1 MKLSGPMD
9 TMIDE
14 MFFFLLKKVT
24 IYLFMGSCN
33 GTSGG
38 MLHLDD

>member
-14 MFFFLLKKVT
+14 MFFFPSEEGDNIFV
-24 IYLFMGSCN
+24 YG
-33 GTSGG
+33 
-38 MLHLDD
+38 